1 MSDGFK
7 HSNNVSSRQTVNPGN
22 LKTPLQR
29 DVSALEYYSMVSY
42 SLFCKTLGNTYHAN
56 SWSRHQSFMIPS
68 TAHTRS
74 CLLAYLQMSSQSTVD
89 NMSCLGVDLAQLVQM
104 LTGLCLH
111 KTERRRLTL
120 GSSSNIAT
128 TRRNPLHRN
137 LCDLKYW
144 PRLGA
149 AWHGGMLPGNDTF

>member
-1 MSDGFK
+1 MSNGFK
-7 HSNNVSSRQTVNPGN
+7 HSNNVSTRQTVNPGN

-42 SLFCKTLGNTYHAN
+42 LLCKASECPHHAN
-56 SWSRHQSFMIPS
+56 SWSRHQPFMIPS
-68 TAHTRS
+68 TAHTQS
-74 CLLAYLQMSSQSTVD
+74 YLLAYLQMSSQSTVD
-89 NMSCLGVDLAQLVQM
+89 NMLCLGVDLAQLVQM
-104 LTGLCLH
+104 LTSLYLH
-111 KTERRRLTL
+111 KTEKRRLTL

-149 AWHGGMLPGNDTF
+149 AWHGGMLLGNDTF